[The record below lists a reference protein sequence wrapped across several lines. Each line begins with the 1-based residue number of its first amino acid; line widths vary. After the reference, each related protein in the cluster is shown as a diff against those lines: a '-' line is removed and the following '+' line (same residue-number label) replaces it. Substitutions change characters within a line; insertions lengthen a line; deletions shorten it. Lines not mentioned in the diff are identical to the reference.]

1 MVEYQSPKLEEIS
14 IFDMEILCLSN
25 GYGGSVD
32 DLDRED
38 VENW

>member
-1 MVEYQSPKLEEIS
+1 MEYQSPKLEEIVTWES
-14 IFDMEILCLSN
+14 VILCISN
-25 GYGGSVD
+25 GYSGSVD